1 MSYFYQWEDQIEKK
15 KERKEKYS
23 YRRILWCEEKK
34 KNTFLTRLGKDQRIN
49 IWTAEVTQAGVKFT
63 LI

>member
-1 MSYFYQWEDQIEKK
+1 MSYFYQWEDQIE
-15 KERKEKYS
+15 RKN
-23 YRRILWCEEKK
+23 IAIEEYFGVRKKK